1 MFGTKN
7 HMKVVELVKR
17 TWCPPEHAPLE
28 PQPAAAAASDAAM
41 KTAEGQSAETE
52 EVLALRE
59 DLATALSERGEWE
72 RRARA
77 AESAVAELSARL
89 AAVDK
94 PASAEFRAK
103 HWSVLA
109 EKMGRGQRS
118 LRRPLLAPDA

>member
-1 MFGTKN
+1 MSTVLNG
-7 HMKVVELVKR
+7 R
-17 TWCPPEHAPLE
+17 PLHS
-28 PQPAAAAASDAAM
+28 AAASASTASAAASDAAM

>member
-1 MFGTKN
+1 
-7 HMKVVELVKR
+7 MKVVELVKR

-28 PQPAAAAASDAAM
+28 PPPAAAAASDAAM
-41 KTAEGQSAETE
+41 KTATE
-52 EVLALRE
+52 EVQALRE
-59 DLATALSERGEWE
+59 DLAKALSDGAEWE

-94 PASAEFRAK
+94 PASADLRAK